1 MRITSIRRFALFV
14 ALALIASLS
23 FAKTVASTNHPYQ
36 VTLPTGWERVPPA
49 TIDALN
55 AEVPPQAAFA
65 YDMGLRP
72 ESTHGQGY
80 PYVLIQVFP
89 PARTHLSGLPTDS
102 QFKSIV
108 AEFSR
113 VMGAPAD
120 FQGRLDQIKDAG
132 VRNVASSFM
141 KGLSKSSLRVDAAHR
156 RFAAQV
162 GNVNADGKPVTGIA
176 VWMFAPDGSLVQ
188 FNCYAYSSDFAK
200 DRGDFGRIVDSFQST
215 AASDDF

>member
-14 ALALIASLS
+14 ALVLVTSLC
-23 FAKTVASTNHPYQ
+23 FAKTVASTHYPYQ
-36 VTLPTGWERVPPA
+36 VTVPPGWELVPSA
-49 TIDALN
+49 DIDALN
-55 AEVPPQAAFA
+55 AVVPPQAAFA
-65 YDMGLRP
+65 YDLGLRP
-72 ESTHGQGY
+72 KRTHGQGY

-89 PARTHLSGLPTDS
+89 PARTHLSGLLTDS

-113 VMGAPAD
+113 VIGAPAD

-132 VRNVASSFM
+132 ARNVASSFI
-141 KGLSKSSLRVDAAHR
+141 KGLSKSSFRVDAAHR

-162 GNVNADGKPVTGIA
+162 GNVNVDGKPVTGIA

-200 DRGDFGRIVDSFQST
+200 DRGDFDRVVDSFQST
-215 AASDDF
+215 AASDF